1 MFHYGQVVTDFV
13 TDNGVIILLIVVSL
27 LIDWV
32 LRKYKARVKREI
44 YAQHEQEILAS
55 EDNRRKNA
63 EFYLAYYKK
72 SQVIDTIRVGAFVIA
87 FFVLVLSKTNAAI
100 NVLTVGI

>member
-1 MFHYGQVVTDFV
+1 MTYYWQEIADFI
-13 TDNGVIILLIVVSL
+13 TDNAVIILLIGVSL

-32 LRKYKARVKREI
+32 LRRYKARVKREI

-72 SQVIDTIRVGAFVIA
+72 SQVIDTIRVGAFVLA
-87 FFVLVLSKTNAAI
+87 FFVLVFSKTNAAI